1 MKEMKT
7 LQEESLKHD
16 QTMSQLIISVKF
28 MIKKLI
34 IFY

>member
-1 MKEMKT
+1 MKEKKT
-7 LQEESLKHD
+7 LQEESLKLD
-16 QTMSQLIISVKF
+16 QTMSVKF